1 VLPAAD
7 AFRGLG
13 ETLAEAAGLADLSLP
28 PPLIAFQERNWL
40 LGVVQRLSLEIDLRD
55 LPPLPGLSLSIDL
68 APLAAGAVERAEPR
82 PVEPLPQHRLRWPLE
97 PGQRNALAM
106 HTWRWSPLG
115 LGAATIGLLLP
126 LVFFLQRLRRQLGF
140 GLPELPG

>member
-1 VLPAAD
+1 V
-7 AFRGLG
+7 
-13 ETLAEAAGLADLSLP
+13 
-28 PPLIAFQERNWL
+28 
-40 LGVVQRLSLEIDLRD
+40 GVVQRLSLEIDLRD
-55 LPPLPGLSLSIDL
+55 LPALDGLSLSIDL
-68 APLAAGAVERAEPR
+68 DPLAAGAVKRSVPR
-82 PVEPLPQHRLRWPLE
+82 PVEPLPQQRLRWPLE
-97 PGQRNALAM
+97 PGQRNALEV